1 MRGGLVVVALLLA
14 GCAAPTAPDVGR
26 PGDAAEALAFEPPV
40 PVSLD
45 FPGAEPVIA
54 VASDGTL
61 YAEGIGSTGNGN
73 VNKVWRS
80 DDGGASW
87 VDVTPPAL
95 GEARSNDGFV
105 AVGNACVSDKPRP
118 QGRGCVGNGDRVYA
132 ANVFQTTFQLFRSD
146 DKGAS
151 WVPLPVPKVPA
162 LMHRHWIVPTGE
174 RTVHVAVEGF
184 PPGFLPYLAGQPG
197 LDAVQGTPND
207 GMWYVR
213 SDDLG
218 ETWTLPQHVDPKVNF
233 AGQGPLVASADGQ
246 RLYVP
251 RYEDAAGAFAPTY
264 EKGHWYLLASEDGG
278 DSWERRE
285 MFDLDAE
292 LSTAVPGL
300 ALDEAG
306 TLHFVW
312 TQAESGSSRLRVAR
326 SSDGGRSWT
335 QESAGPQAGTMAMA
349 WVAAR
354 GTDLGVMWYA
364 ADVEGPASRVDAPW
378 FVDYMEVTA
387 NGTRVARVTPEPVH
401 HGNVCARGPACRQGE
416 DRRLLD
422 YPWLVFDPEGRP
434 NVVFASTEWE
444 RPSAFMVFARGR

>member
-1 MRGGLVVVALLLA
+1 MRPGVALALAALLLA
-14 GCAAPTAPDVGR
+14 GCAAPAGPDGGGVQG
-26 PGDAAEALAFEPPV
+26 GAADALAFDPPV
-40 PVSLD
+40 PVSRD

-54 VASDGTL
+54 VATDGTL
-61 YAEGIGSTGNGN
+61 YAEGIGGTGSGN

-87 VDVTPPAL
+87 VDITPPAI

-105 AVGNACVSDKPRP
+105 A
-118 QGRGCVGNGDRVYA
+118 VGNGDRVYA

-146 DKGAS
+146 DRGAS
-151 WVPLPVPKVPA
+151 WVPLPVPRVPA

-184 PPGFLPYLAGQPG
+184 PPGFLPYLAGQGG

-207 GMWYVR
+207 GMWYAR

-218 ETWTLPQHVDPKVNF
+218 QTWTLPQHVDPRVNF

-251 RYEDAAGAFAPTY
+251 RYEDEAGAFSPTY

-278 DSWERRE
+278 ASWERRE
-285 MFDLDAE
+285 MFDLAAE

-300 ALDEAG
+300 ALDMAG
-306 TLHFVW
+306 ALHFAW
-312 TQAESGSSRLRVAR
+312 TQAEGGSSRLRIAH

-335 QESAGPQAGTMAMA
+335 QEAIGPRNGTMAMA

-354 GTDLGVMWYA
+354 GTDLGLLWYA
-364 ADVEGPASRVDAPW
+364 ADVEGPASKVDAPW

-387 NGTRVARVTPEPVH
+387 NGTRVARVTPEPIH
-401 HGNVCARGPACRQGE
+401 HGNVCARGPACGPGE

-434 NVVFASTEWE
+434 NVVFASTAWD